1 MANGFVPSVI
11 GETVASAG
19 EILDNNGFGFSA
31 AYTSVGATSGN
42 DGTAKSQ
49 SPGAGTSQVL
59 GTVVTVTFYD
69 YSPPTTTTV
78 PNVVGATEDSAEGTI
93 VSAGLGVT
101 FTQTTSGATKLN
113 HGTVKSQSPAA
124 GTTVSLGST
133 VTAEVYLFPNWF
145 NLAGTLTSNDGT
157 APGAYPGI
165 WYYVET
171 KNDFNLSAQV
181 SWSISNTSLSGSQV
195 VTPFNQFLWAPP
207 SAAHLSASYATT
219 YTLTVTAQALSGGV
233 PINPVETRSWQVTT
247 PPVPV
252 VAPSWSDNTL
262 SSDFRVGEAYSDS
275 VSASGTSPI
284 TYSVS
289 AGSLPAGITRTGG
302 ALSGTPTTAGAYSFT
317 LTATNSAGS
326 VSASFSGTVGGPKG
340 GVYVFNGTD
349 WVQSTANVL
358 NGSGGSATA
367 EVWFRN
373 NDTWIKSF

>member
-1 MANGFVPSVI
+1 MAFVPSVI
-11 GETVASAG
+11 GETVSGAA
-19 EILDNNGFGFSA
+19 EILDNSGFGFSA
-31 AYTSVGATSGN
+31 AYTSAGATTGN

-49 SPGAGTSQVL
+49 SPGAGTNQTL
-59 GTVVTVTFYD
+59 GTVVTVTFYQ
-69 YSPPTTTTV
+69 YSAPTTTTV
-78 PNVVGATEDSAEGTI
+78 PNIVGATEDSAEAATLA
-93 VSAGLGVT
+93 AGLGVT

-145 NLAGTLTSNDGT
+145 NLGGTLTSNDGS

-171 KNDFNLSAQV
+171 KNDFNLNAQV

-195 VTPFNQFLWAPP
+195 VTPFNQYLWAPP

-219 YTLTVTAQALSGGV
+219 YTLTVTAQALSSGGV
-233 PINPVETRSWQVTT
+233 LINPVETRSWQVTT

-252 VAPSWSDNTL
+252 IAPSWSDNTL

-275 VSASGTSPI
+275 VSASGTAPI

-289 AGSLPAGITRTGG
+289 SGSLPAGITRTGG
-302 ALSGTPTTAGAYSFT
+302 ALSGTPTTAGPYSFT
-317 LTATNSAGS
+317 ITATNSAGS
-326 VSASFSGTVGGPKG
+326 ISASFSGTVGGPKG
-340 GVYVFNGTD
+340 GLYVFDGTD
-349 WVQSTANVL
+349 WIQSTANVL
-358 NGSGGSATA
+358 NGSGGSAEA
-367 EVWFRN
+367 EVWYYN
-373 NDTWIKSF
+373 GTSWIKSF